1 VERGESRFEE
11 LRELCAATGDKV
23 SLAIGMTGLAT
34 QLIYSGRVHEGSR
47 LVSEQMELLES
58 IGDPDTTMGLAF
70 VAFVSWFASGE
81 VGKVLRSTQTVI
93 GLADGNPT
101 KGGGFGMGSPLAVAL
116 AWRGVARWWL
126 GLAGWRQDHD
136 DAVPMARL
144 SDDPATLAGVIAWT
158 YGLEIQYGV
167 FQADDSALGVIEET
181 VQAAAGSSN
190 DPIFSL
196 AEYTLGVALLN
207 RNGEADRQR
216 GLELM
221 VRARDVWRRE
231 GVAFLVPVAD
241 LWIARHMAGR
251 GERDAAIAVMR
262 EAVDDIYQ
270 TETGAYA
277 VWASCVFVET
287 LLDGGEEA
295 ALTEAEDAIDRLANL
310 PTEQTPAVI
319 DITLLRL
326 RALMA
331 RARGDDV
338 DFKDLASR
346 YHAMAKSL
354 DYEGHIAWAEAM
366 IE

>member
-1 VERGESRFEE
+1 
-11 LRELCAATGDKV
+11 
-23 SLAIGMTGLAT
+23 
-34 QLIYSGRVHEGSR
+34 
-47 LVSEQMELLES
+47 
-58 IGDPDTTMGLAF
+58 
-70 VAFVSWFASGE
+70 
-81 VGKVLRSTQTVI
+81 
-93 GLADGNPT
+93 
-101 KGGGFGMGSPLAVAL
+101 
-116 AWRGVARWWL
+116 
-126 GLAGWRQDHD
+126 
-136 DAVPMARL
+136 
-144 SDDPATLAGVIAWT
+144 
-158 YGLEIQYGV
+158 
-167 FQADDSALGVIEET
+167 
-181 VQAAAGSSN
+181 
-190 DPIFSL
+190 
-196 AEYTLGVALLN
+196 
-207 RNGEADRQR
+207 
-216 GLELM
+216 
-221 VRARDVWRRE
+221 
-231 GVAFLVPVAD
+231 

-310 PTEQTPAVI
+310 PTEQTPAII